1 MAAERTITVRLRMA
15 HEQYR
20 RALAEASADTTR
32 FAAHAKASLS
42 SAGDMRQVG
51 EQMTRTVTLP
61 LLGLGVAAG
70 KLGTD
75 FAETFTRMTTLA
87 GVAASEVDGLKDA
100 ILDLAGETGR
110 GPQELAEGL
119 YFASSAGLD
128 TKTSLDLVSQAAKAA
143 AVGLGSTS
151 TIVDAVTSALGAYG
165 TANLTASQAIDVLV
179 AGAKIAKTEAAELAP
194 QLGRLLPTAQA
205 LGVGFDQVVAGLGY
219 LSTKSGDASL
229 SATQLDGVLRKLLV
243 PSEQGRKA
251 LEAVGL
257 SADQLRNIVATGG
270 LPAALDVLRTK
281 FGGNSDALF
290 QLFDD
295 IQAFQGAQLLLAD
308 STNQLGTAFE
318 ATKNSAGEA
327 SKAFGETAST
337 DAFKMRQALAEAKV
351 ALIEFGEAVAPLVA
365 AIAPLASAFFSA
377 FGKLPDWLQ
386 SGVVGFVAL
395 LAVVGPIVSVVGT
408 LAGNFRLLQAG
419 ATRAFDAMA
428 VGAYN
433 AAGSM
438 GALSGAMAGI
448 TIVVTAA
455 TLEYQKQA
463 RAKAELAGYTRE
475 LTAALEAEAK
485 GQVGAADAA
494 LFRQLQEKGAI
505 DTAEKLGVTSRDLVQ
520 ALRGN
525 VEAQERMG
533 RAIDANRGKVG
544 GDEYRR
550 FLLAIGRVGSAAI
563 EAADNVEQAGRAAQ
577 QGVVGL
583 DGASSSANLLGGAL
597 STVASEADDA
607 EERVK
612 SLMATFDALYAS
624 AFDVLDAQVDY
635 ADALASVDSAS
646 RSAGGATRDMTS
658 EQRAL
663 ERATK
668 DATRAQD
675 ELAEAEEA
683 LRVARQGPTD
693 RDKKDAQL
701 DVRDAQLGLAEAQR
715 AVADAQ
721 KRVRE
726 ERAKSKDGDVKG
738 ATLDLQRAQLQLER
752 AQLRVKDAQA
762 AQSEVLNSGAET
774 SKRVRDA
781 VDAVTAAQ
789 ERLVDTQQRVADAE
803 AELRRE
809 ASTGGPVAD
818 RNRQIAQSLDR
829 VTEAGQKVIDKM
841 VEQKRPYQEVT
852 AEIDAQMRKLDELIS
867 KYGDVNG
874 KLKTRIDLLLIE
886 KYLVGGVNV
895 DPYRGTDAIFA
906 DLNRSLGL
914 PGRATGGPVTAG
926 RAYMVGEYGR
936 PEVFIPGMSGTVAP
950 LVSGGR
956 YSAGART
963 VVVRPADVYVQIDR
977 ETVGR
982 AVVVWSHE
990 LPGGADIAVRSS

>member
-1 MAAERTITVRLRMA
+1 MAAERTITVRIRLA

-32 FAAHAKASLS
+32 FAAHAKAAMS
-42 SAGDMRQVG
+42 SSGDLRQVG

-70 KLGTD
+70 KLGTNFD
-75 FAETFTRMTTLA
+75 ETFTRMTTLA
-87 GVAASEVDGLKDA
+87 GVAASEVGGLKDA

-128 TKTSLDLVSQAAKAA
+128 TKTSLDLVTQAAKAA
-143 AVGLGSTS
+143 AVGLGSTA

-165 TANLTASQAIDVLV
+165 TANLTASQALDVLV

-257 SADQLRNIVATGG
+257 SAQQLRDIVATGG
-270 LPAALDVLRTK
+270 LPAALDVLRQK

-295 IQAFQGAQLLLAD
+295 IQGFQGAQLLLAD
-308 STNQLGTAFE
+308 SSGNLDDAFN
-318 ATKNSAGEA
+318 ATKDSAGSLDA
-327 SKAFGETAST
+327 
-337 DAFKMRQALAEAKV
+337 AFKAMEGAALDIRRAIAQAKV
-351 ALIEFGEAVAPLVA
+351 ALIEIGA
-365 AIAPLASAFFSA
+365 AIAPLLSVVAPIASAFFEA

-386 SGVVGFVAL
+386 GGVVAVVAL
-395 LAVVGPIVSVVGT
+395 LAAVGPVVSVVGT

-563 EAADNVEQAGRAAQ
+563 EAADNVEQAGRAAE
-577 QGVVGL
+577 QGVGGL
-583 DGASSSANLLGGAL
+583 DGAASSASTFAGSL
-597 STVASEADDA
+597 STVADEANAA
-607 EERVK
+607 EARLK
-612 SLMATFDALYAS
+612 SLLSTFDALYAS
-624 AFDVLDAQVDY
+624 AFDVLDAQTDY
-635 ADALASVDSAS
+635 ADALAEVDSAA
-646 RSAGGATRDMTS
+646 RSSGSATRDLTS
-658 EQRAL
+658 EQRSL
-663 ERATK
+663 ERASK
-668 DATRAQD
+668 DVAKAQQD
-675 ELAEAEEA
+675 LADAEAALIEA
-683 LRVARQGPTD
+683 RKGPSE
-693 RDKKDAQL
+693 RDKKDASL

-715 AVADAQ
+715 SVAEAQ

-762 AQSEVLNSGAET
+762 AQNEVLTSGEET

-789 ERLVDTQQRVADAE
+789 ERLAEAQQRVTDAE
-803 AELRRE
+803 ADLRRE

-818 RNRQIAQSLDR
+818 RNRQIAGSLDR

-841 VEQKRPYQEVT
+841 VEQKRPYQEIT

-867 KYGDVNG
+867 KYGDANG
-874 KLKTRIDLLLIE
+874 KLKTRIDLLLVE
-886 KYLVGGVNV
+886 KYLMGGVNV
-895 DPYRGTDAIFA
+895 DPFRGTDAIFA
-906 DLNRSLGL
+906 DINRSLGL

-926 RAYMVGEYGR
+926 RGYLVGEYGR
-936 PEVFIPGMSGTVAP
+936 PEVFIPGASGTIAP
-950 LVSGGR
+950 LVSGAR
-956 YSAGART
+956 YSSAGT
-963 VVVRPADVYVQIDR
+963 ITIRPSDVTVQIDR

-990 LPGGADIAVRSS
+990 TPGGADIAVRAN